1 MKCACI
7 MILQESAFLS
17 WNRLALNVDV
27 PLLFQKYWIGMF
39 ETVCVSVK
47 RKQPNDA
54 KYKILAGKT

>member
-1 MKCACI
+1 